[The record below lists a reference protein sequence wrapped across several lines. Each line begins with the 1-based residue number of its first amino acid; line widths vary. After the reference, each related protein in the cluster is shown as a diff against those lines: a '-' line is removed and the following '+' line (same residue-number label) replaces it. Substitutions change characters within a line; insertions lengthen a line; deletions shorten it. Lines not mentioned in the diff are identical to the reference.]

1 MSMSSNSSSI
11 KEQFEQDGY
20 YIMRQLYSEDEIEAF
35 KNACIAIVKEHDPGR
50 SGVLVGMTLRSPL
63 FKQATVKPSLVEALR
78 EIIGE
83 HIVFLSDK
91 VVLKNA
97 GTDFGSPWHQ
107 DHPYW
112 DGSHKFSVWIALD
125 DAMPS
130 NGCLRL
136 VPGSH
141 QQGTVSHDGEVVDDL
156 GFINRIDMTQI
167 ADSDVLDFEARR
179 GDAVIFH
186 DLLFHASYPNVSGK
200 ERWAL
205 ITTYKDGTQE
215 DPDYE
220 WAGAAF
226 AVSSPR

>member
-1 MSMSSNSSSI
+1 MIVKRSV
-11 KEQFEQDGY
+11 KEQFDQEGY
-20 YIMRQLYSEDEIEAF
+20 YIMRQLYTEEEVEAF
-35 KNACIAIVKEHDPGR
+35 KTECVNIVKANDTGP

-63 FKQATVKPSLVEALR
+63 FKQATVKPELVEALR
-78 EIIGE
+78 EIIGG
-83 HIVFLSDK
+83 HIIFLSDK

-97 GTDFGSPWHQ
+97 ATDFGSPWHQ

-125 DAMPS
+125 DAVKD

-141 QQGTVSHDGEVVDDL
+141 QQGTVSHDGEVADDL
-156 GFINRIDMTQI
+156 GFDNRIDRQYI
-167 ADSDVLDFEARR
+167 AEEKIVDFEARR

-205 ITTYKDGTQE
+205 ITTYKDGTKE

-226 AVSSPR
+226 VVCGG

>member
-1 MSMSSNSSSI
+1 MSVNRSV
-11 KEQFEQDGY
+11 KEQFEQNGY
-20 YIMRQLYSEDEIEAF
+20 YIIRELYAAEEMEAF
-35 KNACIAIVKEHDPGR
+35 KAECVKIVKEHDAGP

-63 FKQATVKPSLVEALR
+63 FRQATVKPALVEALR

-83 HIVFLSDK
+83 HIIFLSDK

-97 GTDFGSPWHQ
+97 ATDFGSPWHQ

-125 DAMPS
+125 DALKS

-141 QQGTVSHDGEVVDDL
+141 LQGTVTHDDQSEDGY
-156 GFINRIDMTQI
+156 GFVNRIDRRQI
-167 ADSDVLDFEARR
+167 ADDAIVDFEARR

-186 DLLFHASYPNVSGK
+186 DLLFHASYPNVSGH

-205 ITTYKDGTQE
+205 ITTYKDGTKE

-226 AVSSPR
+226 VVCGGV